1 MIRVLIAED
10 EPPILR
16 RTKRLIEHID
26 PDFCVAATA
35 GDGEEALEKLKTEY
49 FDVLFTDIRMPVM
62 DGLRLMDT
70 VQTLYPDCSI
80 VVLSGY
86 QDFDYVAS
94 AIRAQAVDYLLKPLT
109 EETLEKLLFKLKEK
123 FIARKQERM
132 QQSIAARIN
141 HMFPA
146 QKADR
151 LQAVQLGICL
161 FCAGAMPHSADG
173 ELYSHASDIWQ
184 KLSLVGLAKEI
195 GGDRMPFVQ
204 EYMGDTPAERILVYQ
219 PEETAPADMM
229 QMLYQRVQAQ
239 SALPINCACLCD
251 TAIVPDIG
259 WLHKRLRR
267 LLADRIIIG
276 KSLYESISVQ
286 ALANMEFTD
295 NDFAADS
302 ETAKHYAELIIG
314 GDPENSQAFRH
325 DLFTRF
331 EQESWTQRRV
341 LTLFLR
347 VITLL
352 ESRSQDPGHVF
363 QYREWFHQAV
373 SQASSL
379 QELEEIVQSLDTSS
393 IAISEGNTTIQ
404 KVEEYLR
411 SHYTEHITGQTLS
424 KMFGYVPSYISF
436 LFRQAYGQSPTD
448 YLTRIRLDKAKALM
462 RSNPTLLVR
471 EVAEQVGFKNQYH
484 FSRVFK
490 KVEGLWP
497 TDFKG

>member
-26 PDFCVAATA
+26 ADFTVAATA
-35 GDGEEALEKLKTEY
+35 GDGEEALEKLRAEH

-62 DGLRLMDT
+62 NGMRLMND
-70 VQTLYPDCSI
+70 VQRLYPDCSI

-86 QDFDYVAS
+86 QDFEYVSS
-94 AIRAQAVDYLLKPLT
+94 AVRAQAVDYLLKPVT
-109 EETLEKLLFKLKEK
+109 EETLEKLLFKLKER
-123 FIARKQERM
+123 FIALKRERM
-132 QQSIAARIN
+132 QQSVAARIN
-141 HMFPA
+141 RMFPEEPTD
-146 QKADR
+146 Q
-151 LQAVQLGICL
+151 LQAVRLGICL
-161 FCAGAMPHSADG
+161 FCAGAMPHNADADLYG
-173 ELYSHASDIWQ
+173 AAAELWQ
-184 KLSLVGLAKEI
+184 KVSLANTAKALC
-195 GGDRMPFVQ
+195 GDRIQFVQ

-219 PEETAPADMM
+219 PAGPADPAWT
-229 QMLYQRVQAQ
+229 QEFFRSVQAQ
-239 SALPINCACLCD
+239 STFPLSCACLAD
-251 TAIVPDIG
+251 TAPVSQIG
-259 WLHKRLRR
+259 RLHRRLRQ
-267 LLADRIIIG
+267 LLEEKIIIG
-276 KSLYESISVQ
+276 RNLYAAIPAET
-286 ALANMEFTD
+286 LAAMEFSA

-302 ETAKHYAELIIG
+302 ETAGHYAELIIG
-314 GDPENSQAFRH
+314 GDPGMIQTFRR
-325 DLFTRF
+325 DLFERF
-331 EQESWTQRRV
+331 ERESWTQRRV

-352 ESRSQDPGHVF
+352 EAKAQDPGHVF

-373 SQASSL
+373 GQAASL
-379 QELEEIVQSLDTSS
+379 LELEEIVKSLDVST
-393 IAISEGNTTIQ
+393 ATISESNATIQ

-411 SHYTEHITGQTLS
+411 GHYAEHITGQTLS

-436 LFRQAYGQSPTD
+436 LFKQAYGQSPTD
-448 YLTRIRLDKAKALM
+448 YLTRIRLDKAKELM

-490 KVEGLWP
+490 KYEGLWP